1 MIKSQL
7 HWLQSSAA
15 AADKTRRRVLFQIGI
30 VLLAQLQLWAL
41 EKLEPPHGCY
51 IGAFI
56 EWDEV
61 ARGDIKLFE
70 QLTGKKH
77 ASYITYVGYGSP
89 FPVEWVRKVIEANA
103 IPHIA
108 WEPNDGL
115 DVIKD
120 DAYLR
125 SWARQAAQFD
135 FPIILRFAS
144 EMNGA
149 WSAYFGDPKKYIAKW
164 RLVASVMHTEAP
176 NVVMLWAPFCMPRDN
191 INDYYPG
198 DEFVD
203 WVGINIYSVYC
214 HNGNPNDKAHHED
227 PVKLLWHVYRTYAYR
242 KPIAIAEY
250 AATHYCKGTRQD
262 TTSFALAKMA
272 RMYEA
277 IVRELPRVKM
287 INWFSMD
294 TIKMGL
300 ANNNYCLTANSYVL
314 AAYRALISSEH
325 FLSEPYFGSW
335 FTPTK
340 LLPRQPLHLLS
351 ISQPH
356 DIPRQSRCVPQL
368 RYAEPMKVI
377 PSESAIGAYGI
388 TLLGLRKGESVYG
401 SRLIWLHV
409 PKGIDVRFVAYRLN
423 GRAVLVTN
431 RRPYYARIEPI
442 DGQSAYRLSVSI
454 SLANGEVITLP
465 DIHFE
470 FASHGAN
477 GHSRAENAGGS
488 DKNSHTDNS
497 EGASEQAQNPFR

>member
-1 MIKSQL
+1 MTKSQL
-7 HWLQSSAA
+7 HGLQSSAA
-15 AADKTRRRVLFQIGI
+15 TTAKMRRMALPQIGI
-30 VLLAQLQLWAL
+30 VLLMQLQLCAL

-56 EWDEV
+56 EWDEF

-135 FPIILRFAS
+135 FPIMLRFAS

-149 WSAYFGDPKKYIAKW
+149 WSAYFGNPKKYIAKW
-164 RLVASVMHTEAP
+164 RLVTSVMRAEAP
-176 NVVMLWAPFCMPRDN
+176 NVVMLWAPFCMPKGN

-203 WVGINIYSVYC
+203 WVGVNIYSVYC
-214 HNGNPNDKAHHED
+214 HNGNPNEKAYHED
-227 PVKLLWHVYRTYAYR
+227 PVELLRHVYRTYAHR

-340 LLPRQPLHLLS
+340 LLPRQPLRLVS

-356 DIPRQSRCVPQL
+356 NILRQSRCMPQP
-368 RYAEPMKVI
+368 RDVEPAKVT

-388 TLLGLRKGESVYG
+388 TLIGLRKGESVYG
-401 SRLIWLHV
+401 SRLVWLYV
-409 PKGIDVRFVAYRLN
+409 PKGVDVRFVAYRLN
-423 GRAVLVTN
+423 GRAILVTN
-431 RRPYYARIEPI
+431 KRPYYARIEPM
-442 DGQSAYRLSVSI
+442 DGQSLYRLSVSV
-454 SLANGEVITLP
+454 SLANGEVIALP
-465 DIHFE
+465 EIHFE
-470 FASHGAN
+470 FVNCGN
-477 GHSRAENAGGS
+477 NVPLGAENQSSGKK
-488 DKNSHTDNS
+488 DPHTDNS
-497 EGASEQAQNPFR
+497 EGAGKQTQNPLG